1 MDNRD
6 RDKDLD
12 SSKSSSSSGDLDST
26 WENEPSRKDSGGMQ
40 GDSGRSGED
49 VESDIERD
57 REPPRSNGRE
67 MEH

>member
-1 MDNRD
+1 MENRD

-26 WENEPSRKDSGGMQ
+26 WENEPSRKDSGGLQ
-40 GDSGRSGED
+40 GDQGRSGGD
-49 VESDIERD
+49 IESDGGSD
-57 REPPRSNGRE
+57 RESPRSGGRE